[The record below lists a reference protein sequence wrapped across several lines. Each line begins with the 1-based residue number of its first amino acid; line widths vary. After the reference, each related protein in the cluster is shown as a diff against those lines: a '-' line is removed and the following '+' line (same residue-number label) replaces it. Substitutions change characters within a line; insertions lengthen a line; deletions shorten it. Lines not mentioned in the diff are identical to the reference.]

1 MIRNKPIVGIGTL
14 PLLLGGFLTTVPP
27 VFGGDAPDSA
37 HVTTLLS
44 EAKTQAFQ
52 VKEDAVTM
60 ESFDRMAVSR
70 EMQAAMINQVRDHV
84 NALVLTE
91 QKLQAA
97 RPDASAWQ
105 KQAINRI
112 APFLEEFNGYTS
124 AVIEHLNREV
134 PHTFAEYKD
143 YLEANADYATDLA
156 QLIADFVDYGRTKDR
171 VEELKTKLEIPNR

>member
-1 MIRNKPIVGIGTL
+1 MIGNKPIVTVGTL
-14 PLLLGGFLTTVPP
+14 PLLLGGFLTTA
-27 VFGGDAPDSA
+27 VFGGDVPDSA
-37 HVTTLLS
+37 QIATLLS

-52 VKEDAVTM
+52 VKEDAVMM
-60 ESFDRMAVSR
+60 ESFDRMAVSG
-70 EMQAAMINQVRDHV
+70 EMQAATINQVRDHI
-84 NALVLTE
+84 NALVRTE
-91 QKLQAA
+91 QKLQASRA
-97 RPDASAWQ
+97 DGSAWQ

-112 APFLEEFNGYTS
+112 APVLDELNGYTS

-171 VEELKTKLEIPNR
+171 VGELKAKLEIPAR